1 MSGGTRATV
10 ELTKRGVP
18 FAIHEYEHDP
28 RTTSFGLEAATALD
42 LPVEQVFKT
51 IVFIA
56 ETASRPEPVVAI
68 SPVAW
73 EIDTKAVA
81 RALRAKRVLSCK
93 PAEAERITGYVV
105 GGISPIAQ
113 KSHLR
118 TVIDEGALSFPKV
131 YVSGGRRG
139 MDISLTPADLIAV
152 TQAEIASIAAGRA

>member
-10 ELTKRGVP
+10 ELTRRGVT
-18 FAIHEYEHDP
+18 FGVHEYQHDP
-28 RTTSFGLEAATALD
+28 RTTNFGIEAATALD
-42 LPVEQVFKT
+42 LPPKQVFKT
-51 IVFIA
+51 IIFLA
-56 ETASRPEPVVAI
+56 ETSSRPEPVVAI

-81 RALRAKRVLSCK
+81 RALKVKRISTCK
-93 PAEAERITGYVV
+93 PTEAERITGYVV

-113 KSHLR
+113 KSQLR
-118 TVIDEGALSFPKV
+118 TVIDEGALAFDSI

-139 MDISLTPADLIAV
+139 MDISLSPMDLIAV

>member
-1 MSGGTRATV
+1 MTGATRATV
-10 ELTKRGVP
+10 ELTKRGVI
-18 FAIHEYEHDP
+18 FGIHEYEHDP
-28 RTTSFGLEAATALD
+28 RTTSFGMEAATALD
-42 LPVEQVFKT
+42 LPPEQVLKT

-73 EIDTKAVA
+73 EINTKAVA
-81 RALRAKRVLSCK
+81 RALSAKRVSSCK

-113 KSHLR
+113 KSRLR
-118 TVIDEGALSFPKV
+118 TVVDEGALAHELV

-139 MDISLTPADLIAV
+139 MDISLRPADLISV
-152 TQAEIASIAAGRA
+152 TQAEIALIAAGRA